1 MTDSMIW
8 NAMTTSMQLAQ
19 ECLKEGPSTG
29 EEQAEASPPFEGLES
44 FAQTIESGMYI
55 IISVHVFQVQYYYY
69 CEIATFPL
77 IISSS
82 QLAKKTR
89 IPACPLGTQLSHFL
103 FAWDNYLLDLAND
116 LVGR

>member
-55 IISVHVFQVQYYYY
+55 LVYTYLKYKYYH
-69 CEIATFPL
+69 EIATFPL
-77 IISSS
+77 IMSSS
-82 QLAKKTR
+82 QL
-89 IPACPLGTQLSHFL
+89 
-103 FAWDNYLLDLAND
+103 
-116 LVGR
+116 

>member
-55 IISVHVFQVQYYYY
+55 IISLDVFQVQ
-69 CEIATFPL
+69 
-77 IISSS
+77 
-82 QLAKKTR
+82 
-89 IPACPLGTQLSHFL
+89 
-103 FAWDNYLLDLAND
+103 LLP
-116 LVGR
+116 

>member
-55 IISVHVFQVQYYYY
+55 LVYTYFKYSYYR
-69 CEIATFPL
+69 EIAIFPS
-77 IISSS
+77 IMPSS
-82 QLAKKTR
+82 QL
-89 IPACPLGTQLSHFL
+89 
-103 FAWDNYLLDLAND
+103 
-116 LVGR
+116 

>member
-29 EEQAEASPPFEGLES
+29 EEQAEASPQFEGLES

-55 IISVHVFQVQYYYY
+55 YMYFKTSTKIFFIIYFL
-69 CEIATFPL
+69 EIATFLL
-77 IISSS
+77 IMSSS
-82 QLAKKTR
+82 K
-89 IPACPLGTQLSHFL
+89 H
-103 FAWDNYLLDLAND
+103 
-116 LVGR
+116 